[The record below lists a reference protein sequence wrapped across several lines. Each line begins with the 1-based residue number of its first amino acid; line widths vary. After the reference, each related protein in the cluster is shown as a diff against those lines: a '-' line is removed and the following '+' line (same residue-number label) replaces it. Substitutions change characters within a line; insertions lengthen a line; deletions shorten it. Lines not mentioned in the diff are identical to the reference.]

1 MVTGVF
7 NKMNTKFMRKQ
18 LIANLMSRFNLFWLL
33 NESDTLALDLEM
45 AVISTAEKQIIM
57 MAGINSLLIL
67 PK

>member
-57 MAGINSLLIL
+57 MAGINL
-67 PK
+67 K